1 MMLIHHYKSQYYITQ
16 QLHKNYTHHKTQFT
30 YRHPKVKIA
39 MYFSSFNAL
48 YSLFFS
54 IFALYLEVVRNQVFA
69 INLSTTISSYY
80 SRLIHR
86 NSKIKI
92 LQ

>member
-1 MMLIHHYKSQYYITQ
+1 
-16 QLHKNYTHHKTQFT
+16 
-30 YRHPKVKIA
+30 

-54 IFALYLEVVRNQVFA
+54 IFALYLEVVKNQVFA